1 MAFPIYFG
9 IAILLV
15 LVVLAGVYH
24 DWVWRNTDNLTKWL
38 QIAGLIVAGYWAY
51 TRFSVVEAPSLET
64 HVEVED
70 ELYAE
75 RNPPPK
81 TCFVT
86 YRVTVTN
93 GGSAAFDIREARI
106 RAWPFYLEAGP
117 GLTYVD
123 LDKAQFSKPI
133 IEKSFTSGYLEGHYP
148 PKTTRKETFSW
159 VLHAPTSR
167 SYLFAV
173 ELHGTHQE
181 ILGSA
186 KHVTLDSCKATTN
199 P

>member
-70 ELYAE
+70 EA
-75 RNPPPK
+75 
-81 TCFVT
+81 
-86 YRVTVTN
+86 
-93 GGSAAFDIREARI
+93 IR
-106 RAWPFYLEAGP
+106 
-117 GLTYVD
+117 
-123 LDKAQFSKPI
+123 
-133 IEKSFTSGYLEGHYP
+133 
-148 PKTTRKETFSW
+148 
-159 VLHAPTSR
+159 
-167 SYLFAV
+167 
-173 ELHGTHQE
+173 
-181 ILGSA
+181 
-186 KHVTLDSCKATTN
+186 
-199 P
+199 